1 MLSSRSTIVA
11 MNLLNSQNSSQQFSD
26 SMSPKN
32 AHSIQKN
39 FGAIKEDEESELK
52 SEIALDD

>member
-1 MLSSRSTIVA
+1 
-11 MNLLNSQNSSQQFSD
+11 
-26 SMSPKN
+26 MSPKN

-52 SEIALDD
+52 SEIALDDKEQNSSLINFD